1 MDFNI
6 LKKYFFLNL
15 KDYPN
20 IGVDIYINQVI
31 LIFTVGIII
40 ASFLINYNRTGINL
54 IVKRLLRKKAMAPDS
69 ALTISELGISSY
81 RTRSLL
87 KSSGQLKKLV
97 ARVGE
102 ESLTYEEYT
111 KLIKNKKYKEE
122 RLDFTSARF
131 YLREEMIGRSRHIVE
146 AGTTSMLNAV
156 LFAVLLISVYI
167 CLSLL
172 MPDILNL
179 INNMLA
185 N

>member
-6 LKKYFFLNL
+6 FKKYFFLNL

-54 IVKRLLRKKAMAPDS
+54 IVKRMLRKKALTSDS
-69 ALTISELGISSY
+69 ALTLDELGVNSF

-87 KSSGQLKKLV
+87 LGSGQLKKLV
-97 ARVGE
+97 GRVGE
-102 ESLTYEEYT
+102 ETLSYEEYI
-111 KLIKNKKYKEE
+111 KLTRNKKYKEE

-146 AGTTSMLNAV
+146 VGTTSMLNAV
-156 LFAVLLISVYI
+156 LFAILLISVYI

-172 MPDILNL
+172 MPDILNF
-179 INNMLA
+179 INNMLG